1 MLLEVSGEGLDY
13 LRKLA
18 SISDPT
24 DEDDILYLTGL
35 KPSSAKTEQE
45 ALDEMVL
52 SMYSI
57 SPEIPK
63 DEYYLVGRLDDDSPE
78 KDKMQRT
85 IARLYEAEL
94 LVNPEEGVII

>member
-45 ALDEMVL
+45 ALE
-52 SMYSI
+52 
-57 SPEIPK
+57 
-63 DEYYLVGRLDDDSPE
+63 
-78 KDKMQRT
+78 RT
-85 IARLYEAEL
+85 RD
-94 LVNPEEGVII
+94 VIE